1 MEQNKKYIPAPIDDN
16 NVCTDFI
23 YDMFDGI
30 SEFIDRINGS
40 KTHIVGYWHDRL
52 IEATWYNY
60 GNRIAFAFVDLK
72 ENHHTDKDEKE
83 LIDFIKNVDSEN
95 TGLVV
100 EVYRDSNWIIS
111 DWYFKE

>member
-1 MEQNKKYIPAPIDDN
+1 MEQKKLTPAKINEKD
-16 NVCTDFI
+16 VSTDFI
-23 YDMFDGI
+23 YNMFDGI

-40 KTHIVGYWHDRL
+40 KTHIVGYWHNRL
-52 IEATWYNY
+52 IEATWYKY
-60 GNRIAFAFVDLK
+60 SNRIAFAFVDLK
-72 ENHHTDKDEKE
+72 ENHHTDKDELE
-83 LIDFIKNVDSEN
+83 LINFIKDVDGNN